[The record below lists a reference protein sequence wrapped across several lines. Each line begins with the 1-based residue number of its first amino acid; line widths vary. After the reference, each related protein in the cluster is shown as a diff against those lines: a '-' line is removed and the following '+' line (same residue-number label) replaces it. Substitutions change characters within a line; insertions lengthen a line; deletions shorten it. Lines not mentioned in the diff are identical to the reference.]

1 MSQRLVNEI
10 RNHFESKSTEELLE
24 IWQQNDR
31 DAYSDAAFVAIEQIL
46 SERNTTIPTQPAYVP
61 KPPQEPEWDVSD
73 IKKKRLLYLICFV
86 LHFIGYIIMI
96 VFGLSGEAGRVQAVG
111 GYITVIFGMA
121 FLFFFLTSAKNIFG
135 YGIGDIVLIG
145 IGLFIP
151 FLGALVL
158 AIMDGRIYQAIKRK
172 EYPDKPQFCSL
183 VIYSLIL
190 FLLPVI
196 GLPLAIISIRKRSK
210 SNGLL
215 YGKTLAWISLVLN
228 AVPLFILLLG
238 IVIPFIA
245 KYVGH

>member
-1 MSQRLVNEI
+1 MSRRLVNEVKD
-10 RNHFESKSTEELLE
+10 HFESKSTNELLE

-31 DAYSDAAFVAIEQIL
+31 DAYSESAFEAIRQIL
-46 SERNTTIPTQPAYVP
+46 SERNVTVPVQPAFVP
-61 KPPQEPEWDVSD
+61 KPPAEPQWDIHE

-96 VFGLSGEAGRVQAVG
+96 LFGLSGEAVG
-111 GYITVIFGMA
+111 GYITVIFGIA
-121 FLFFFLTSAKNIFG
+121 FLFFFLTSAKKVFG
-135 YGIGDIVLIG
+135 YGIGDLVLIG
-145 IGLFIP
+145 IGLLMP

-196 GLPLAIISIRKRSK
+196 GLPLAIISIRKISK

-228 AVPLFILLLG
+228 ALSLLPLLLG